1 MLTRLIPREIARE
14 KKNGKTESQ
23 TKTARCF
30 QSLFKAKQAVVC
42 EIAPHLQPIRVLFHR
57 AIQL

>member
-1 MLTRLIPREIARE
+1 MLTRLIPLEIARE
-14 KKNGKTESQ
+14 EKIKQGERQ

-30 QSLFKAKQAVVC
+30 ESHFKAKQAIVC
-42 EIAPHLQPIRVLFHR
+42 EVTPHPQPIRVLFHR